1 MAVSLLK
8 TIALSSFAASFV
20 GAQTAI
26 TIDASTTYQTIDG
39 FGFSQAFGRATE
51 FKNAASATQK
61 TALDYLFSTSTGAGF
76 SIIRNRIGS
85 GGSGDSI
92 EPVSPGS
99 PSSTPS
105 YVWDGND
112 AGQFWFTQQA
122 ISYGV
127 KTIYAD
133 AWSAPG
139 FMKTSGSDTTVGY
152 LCGTTG
158 NTCSTGD
165 WKQAYANFLVQY
177 VKYYA
182 AQGITVTHVGP
193 LNEPDWTVSYS
204 QMQISTDAH
213 EAIEFLPILY
223 NTIKSAGLSTKVVC
237 CDFLGWNNAAT
248 YATKLVDGGATQYM
262 AILSSHAYSG
272 DATSPITATSL
283 PKWNT
288 EAGPSSAFTT
298 TWYSSGADNEGFTWA
313 TKLANAMVNAQ
324 LSAYLFWEGFEIQET
339 QSASHLVDAT
349 DGTNPVPS
357 GIFWAFAMWSRHIRP
372 GAVRI
377 GSSGTMTSTTIG
389 AFKNTDGS
397 IVVVF
402 TNAGSSAQSAALSFS
417 SFTPTA
423 ASAWQTSQGSTFAS
437 TTASLSGGKVTVS
450 VPAHGVVTVKLTGG
464 ASSGTTTSSA
474 GTTVVTSTVAATTT
488 SGSGS
493 GCSVAKY
500 GQCGGSGYSGCTA
513 CASGST
519 CTVSNTYYSQCL

>member
-1 MAVSLLK
+1 M
-8 TIALSSFAASFV
+8 
-20 GAQTAI
+20 
-26 TIDASTTYQTIDG
+26 
-39 FGFSQAFGRATE
+39 
-51 FKNAASATQK
+51 
-61 TALDYLFSTSTGAGF
+61 
-76 SIIRNRIGS
+76 
-85 GGSGDSI
+85 
-92 EPVSPGS
+92 
-99 PSSTPS
+99 
-105 YVWDGND
+105 
-112 AGQFWFTQQA
+112 
-122 ISYGV
+122 
-127 KTIYAD
+127 
-133 AWSAPG
+133 
-139 FMKTSGSDTTVGY
+139 
-152 LCGTTG
+152 
-158 NTCSTGD
+158 
-165 WKQAYANFLVQY
+165 QY

-223 NTIKSAGLSTKVVC
+223 NTVKSAGLSTKVVC

-248 YATKLVDGGATQYM
+248 YATKLVNGGATGYM
-262 AILSSHAYSG
+262 DILSSHAYSG

-372 GAVRI
+372 GAVRV
-377 GSSGTMTSTTIG
+377 GASGTLSGTTIG

-397 IVVVF
+397 VVVVL
-402 TNAGSSAQSAALSFS
+402 TNSGSSAQSAALGFS
-417 SFTPTA
+417 GFTPTA
-423 ASAWQTSQGSTFAS
+423 ASAWQTSQGTTFAS
-437 TTASLSGGKVTVS
+437 TTASLSGAKVTIS

-464 ASSGTTTSSA
+464 ASSGGTTTTNA
-474 GTTVVTSTVAATTT
+474 GTTVVTSTVQATTT
-488 SGSGS
+488 SGGGS
-493 GCSVAKY
+493 SCSVAKY

-519 CTVSNTYYSQCL
+519 CTKSNDYYSQCL